1 MSLRSA
7 FASTLQ
13 ALRAHR
19 GLTQKDISDT
29 TDPSHVSR
37 LEAGTRSV
45 SLEVSQELAQ
55 AMGLQPVSLI
65 TMVYASKDGTTARE
79 ILQKVQGDLDA
90 LGLLDTPIPAEPVKV
105 VHPRVTEAAELKR
118 KILELIAEGKS
129 QAEAARHL
137 KVSPSTVTKHLKK

>member
-19 GLTQKDISDT
+19 GLTQKNIANT

-45 SLEVSQELAQ
+45 SLEVSEELAH
-55 AMGLQPVSLI
+55 AIGIQPVSLI
-65 TMVYASKDGTTARE
+65 TLVYASKDGMTARE
-79 ILQKVQGDLDA
+79 MLHKVQGDLDA
-90 LGLLDTPIPAEPVKV
+90 LGLLDTPISADPVKV
-105 VHPRVTEAAELKR
+105 VHPRVAEAAELKR
-118 KILELIAEGKS
+118 KILELMTEGQS
-129 QAEAARHL
+129 QAQVARLL